1 MAQKFCY
8 NSYVARENQN
18 PYLRRNEPVE
28 TAKGRRG
35 ERQDIKLSR
44 TQGKIRHDL
53 QTAETIRAEFL
64 WEKKNAHRKRLFA
77 YRENGKE
84 EKEKTRIDK

>member
-1 MAQKFCY
+1 M
-8 NSYVARENQN
+8 S
-18 PYLRRNEPVE
+18 
-28 TAKGRRG
+28 
-35 ERQDIKLSR
+35 
-44 TQGKIRHDL
+44 L

>member
-35 ERQDIKLSR
+35 RD
-44 TQGKIRHDL
+44 KIL
-53 QTAETIRAEFL
+53 
-64 WEKKNAHRKRLFA
+64 N
-77 YRENGKE
+77 YREPKA
-84 EKEKTRIDK
+84 R